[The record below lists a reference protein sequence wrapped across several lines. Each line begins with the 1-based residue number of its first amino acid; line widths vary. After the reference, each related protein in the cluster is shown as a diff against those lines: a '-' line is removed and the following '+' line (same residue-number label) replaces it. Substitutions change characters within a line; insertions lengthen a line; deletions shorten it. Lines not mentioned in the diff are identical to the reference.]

1 MKKLI
6 IAASALLLGIFTA
19 KADYERPIRL
29 EELPAPAQEFLR
41 THFSDLT
48 VAYVS
53 EESETFYL
61 DYEVLYTDRTEVNF
75 NQSGEWTSVERK
87 YSAVPDALIPNEI
100 KDNIGTLSFGQGQFV
115 RKIER
120 KGYMWEVE
128 LSNGIELTYDN
139 QFKLM
144 DIDD

>member
-29 EELPAPAQEFLR
+29 EELPAPAQEFLS

-87 YSAVPDALIPNEI
+87 YSAVPDALVKSREKATCGRWSCP
-100 KDNIGTLSFGQGQFV
+100 TAS
-115 RKIER
+115 
-120 KGYMWEVE
+120 
-128 LSNGIELTYDN
+128 S
-139 QFKLM
+139 
-144 DIDD
+144 

>member
-1 MKKLI
+1 M
-6 IAASALLLGIFTA
+6 
-19 KADYERPIRL
+19 
-29 EELPAPAQEFLR
+29 
-41 THFSDLT
+41 
-48 VAYVS
+48 
-53 EESETFYL
+53 
-61 DYEVLYTDRTEVNF
+61 
-75 NQSGEWTSVERK
+75 ERK
-87 YSAVPDALIPNEI
+87 YSAVPDALVPNEI